1 MQVDM
6 NKQYRTR
13 NKGAARIDFIA
24 GDSEYPVRGAIWD
37 EHLEEWLPACWTAE
51 GRFSSNEETAFDLVD
66 VPPQTQAEST
76 ETEVTIGIKPK
87 RILKKRDLLT
97 AIASFPDD
105 ADIVIQIHDD
115 SIPEGQT
122 GVSEDL
128 YPFFVEHVR
137 VDDNLGEIRL
147 MLLPND

>member
-1 MQVDM
+1 MQVSM
-6 NKQYRTR
+6 NKQYRTKT
-13 NKGAARIDFIA
+13 NEKVRIYCTN
-24 GDSEYPVRGAIWD
+24 GGGEYPVHGAIW
-37 EHLEEWLPACWTAE
+37 EEDLQRWTPFSWTAE
-51 GRFSSNEETAFDLVD
+51 GIFCSDEDNHLDLVE

-97 AIASFPDD
+97 AIANFPDD
-105 ADIVIQIHDD
+105 DDIVIQIHDD

-122 GVSEDL
+122 GVPEDL
-128 YPFFVEHVR
+128 YPFCVEHVR

-147 MLLPND
+147 MLLPDD